1 MNHLRDLHS
10 IGPEGTIVRPPRS
23 QPLTPTLGRAPS
35 MLDSYCAAASKR
47 NAAAAAFDHEIFRGL
62 LTLLRHRTNTSTE
75 GRVTGP
81 EGSTDLLQCTL

>member
-23 QPLTPTLGRAPS
+23 QLSTPSPGRAPS
-35 MLDSYCAAASKR
+35 MLDSYCAAASER

-62 LTLLRHRTNTSTE
+62 LTRFFVTEQIPLQKVELQALR
-75 GRVTGP
+75 
-81 EGSTDLLQCTL
+81 DLLI